1 MRMRTT
7 SKRTMREI
15 QQCFSLLLICLST
28 TTSYVSAFVVPTTS
42 LVLAPRAIMET
53 AVKSAPTVTTQFMS
67 TTPTD
72 FYAMIDPDI
81 ASTFSS
87 SSLSVSNDVG
97 DIIRNFGLVVGVL
110 VILVVGFLTLFST
123 VIIPQAA
130 EQLET
135 QAKSDFPDLW
145 EDIAAANLQPGES
158 LVQRP
163 DIMQALGTKVRQRIE
178 TQLGQAVSD
187 KQEQESK
194 QSVPT
199 TTGSSSSSS
208 RSSSIY
214 RNSIRTN
221 SVVDAEVVKEE
232 DQE

>member
-1 MRMRTT
+1 
-7 SKRTMREI
+7 
-15 QQCFSLLLICLST
+15 
-28 TTSYVSAFVVPTTS
+28 
-42 LVLAPRAIMET
+42 
-53 AVKSAPTVTTQFMS
+53 
-67 TTPTD
+67 
-72 FYAMIDPDI
+72 MIDPDI

-208 RSSSIY
+208 RSSSID